1 MSQTRNRIIT
11 FVAIIAFVLLLAW
24 STVQTQQTTCQVCV
38 SFNGREN
45 CAAASGADRDEAV
58 QTARS
63 TACGPIA
70 NGMNESIACGNTPP
84 ATFSCG
90 Q

>member
-11 FVAIIAFVLLLAW
+11 FVAIVAFVLLLAW
-24 STVQTQQTTCQVCV
+24 STVKTQQTTCRVCMT
-38 SFNGREN
+38 FNGREN
-45 CAAASGADRDEAV
+45 CAAASGATRDEAV

-70 NGMNESIACGNTPP
+70 SGMNESIACGNTPP
-84 ATFSCG
+84 ATLACS